1 MLLSVII
8 PVFNEEATLADLVER
23 VRQADLPV
31 GVTREIILI
40 DDASTDDSAAV
51 AERLAA
57 DDPTIHFLKHEHN
70 TGKGGALHTGFA
82 AARGEYLLIQDAD
95 LEYDPA
101 DYPRLLAPIL
111 AGEAEAV
118 IGSRFRGEGQA
129 SFRSWQRFANV
140 LLTKLS
146 NLTTGLKLTDMECCY
161 KLLPTE
167 VVRQMPLREKRF
179 GFEPE
184 MVARLARRRVRLA
197 EVPVGYRGRSYAGG
211 KKIGPADALRAIYCI
226 VRYSRVD

>member
-23 VRQADLPV
+23 VRRAPLPE
-31 GVTREIILI
+31 GVTCEIILI

-57 DDPTIHFLKHEHN
+57 DDPTIHCLKHEQN
-70 TGKGGALHTGFA
+70 VGKGGALHTGFA
-82 AARGEYLLIQDAD
+82 QAQGEYLLIQDAD

-101 DYPRLLAPIL
+101 DYPSLLAPIL
-111 AGEAEAV
+111 AGEADVV
-118 IGSRFRGEGQA
+118 IGSRFRGAGA
-129 SFRSWQRFANV
+129 SAFRPWQRRANRV
-140 LLTKLS
+140 LTEIS
-146 NLTTGLKLTDMECCY
+146 NLLTGLKLTDMECCY
-161 KLLPTE
+161 KVLPMA
-167 VVRQMPLREKRF
+167 VVREMRLREKRF

-184 MVARLARRRVRLA
+184 LVARLARRQVRLA

-211 KKIGPADALRAIYCI
+211 KKIGPLDALRAIYCI